1 MSEERKVT
9 PEKSL
14 IPYEVRLIEQA
25 RNYCDLMKFPEVA
38 ISAVLSTLSMY
49 NNLKDII
56 EKQRRLPDEQ
66 RALLIDTKT
75 RLAAPVLKII
85 DDFVERHGI
94 PYDAMTWVEGK
105 PYPKADGL
113 RYKLAADPRVLK
125 TNVTIPIEAPSLND
139 NVIVGRECTIEFW
152 NGQKFT
158 RTGFADLNEI
168 QARRAHSQASPGFMA
183 MIAETRSERR
193 CALKAL
199 GLPTGVA
206 EEVIEAKEY
215 EEATKETVVAP
226 KASATMPGVPTNKA
240 ELLAMAQKQLSL
252 GAAGVLRKLGKG
264 SLSEITDF
272 TKAWE
277 ILKGGQT

>member
-1 MSEERKVT
+1 MAEERKVT

-75 RLAAPVLKII
+75 RLAAQPLKMI

-125 TNVTIPIEAPSLND
+125 SEITIPLEPPNLGGENIMF
-139 NVIVGRECTIEFW
+139 GYECIIEFY
-152 NGQKFT
+152 NGQKFSSK
-158 RTGFADLNEI
+158 GWCDLNEL
-168 QARRAHSQASPGFMA
+168 QARRVHSQASPAFAA
-183 MIAETRSERR
+183 MIAETRSKRR
-193 CALKAL
+193 NRLSSL

-206 EEVIEAKEY
+206 EEVMEGKEY
-215 EEATKETVVAP
+215 EEATKDTVTAP
-226 KASATMPGVPTNKA
+226 KAPVTMPGVPTNKA
-240 ELLAMAQKQLSL
+240 ELLAMARKGLDL

-272 TKAWE
+272 AKAWE
-277 ILKGGQT
+277 ILKGG